1 MPNNRRREKKV
12 KSHHATV
19 QLQLN
24 DNGAIGNIVLDHGEN
39 ANQAV
44 SAYHSAG
51 ASIPISQLV
60 AGAII
65 HVTINEEGGGS
76 ITGEIIQGPGT
87 MQE

>member
-1 MPNNRRREKKV
+1 M
-12 KSHHATV
+12 KSYHATI

-24 DNGAIGNIVLDHGEN
+24 STGAIGNIVLDHGEN
-39 ANQAV
+39 SNEAV

-65 HVTINEEGGGS
+65 HVTISDEGGGS
-76 ITGEIIQGPGT
+76 ITGEIIKGT
-87 MQE
+87 GTIQE

>member
-1 MPNNRRREKKV
+1 MN
-12 KSHHATV
+12 SYHATV

-24 DNGAIGNIVLDHGEN
+24 TNGAIGNIVLDHGGDS
-39 ANQAV
+39 NQAV

-51 ASIPISQLV
+51 ASIAISQLV

-65 HVTINEEGGGS
+65 RVSLDEEGGGS
-76 ITGEIIQGPGT
+76 ISGEIIKGTGT

>member
-1 MPNNRRREKKV
+1 MR
-12 KSHHATV
+12 SYHATV

-24 DNGAIGNIVLDHGEN
+24 DNGAISNLVFDHGESTS
-39 ANQAV
+39 QAV

-65 HVTINEEGGGS
+65 HVTINDEGGGS
-76 ITGEIIQGPGT
+76 ITGEIIKGNGT

>member
-1 MPNNRRREKKV
+1 MKTY
-12 KSHHATV
+12 HATI

-24 DNGAIGNIVLDHGEN
+24 SNGAIGNIVLDHGEDS
-39 ANQAV
+39 NQAV

-65 HVTINEEGGGS
+65 HVTMNDEGGGS
-76 ITGEIIQGPGT
+76 ISGEIIQGTGT
-87 MQE
+87 MQA

>member
-1 MPNNRRREKKV
+1 MKT
-12 KSHHATV
+12 SHATV

-24 DNGAIGNIVLDHGEN
+24 SNGAIGNIVLDHGEN
-39 ANQAV
+39 SNQAV

-65 HVTINEEGGGS
+65 HVTMNDEGGGS
-76 ITGEIIQGPGT
+76 ISGEIIQGTGT
-87 MQE
+87 MQG

>member
-1 MPNNRRREKKV
+1 MKIY
-12 KSHHATV
+12 HATV

-39 ANQAV
+39 GNQAV

-65 HVTINEEGGGS
+65 HVTISDEGGGS
-76 ITGEIIQGPGT
+76 ISGEIIKGNGT